1 MFLNIL
7 FWNTLLISLQCCI
20 VVLPFAL
27 TVSSYKTFRFFL
39 EFAVTH
45 SSLYAFGLISQ

>member
-1 MFLNIL
+1 MFLNSL

-39 EFAVTH
+39 EFA
-45 SSLYAFGLISQ
+45 GL